1 VSEYLGIKKVHYIK
15 YNELS
20 EEARPFG
27 VIYQNL
33 FARSSNQI

>member
-1 VSEYLGIKKVHYIK
+1 VGIKKVHYIK

-27 VIYQNL
+27 RIYQNL
-33 FARSSNQI
+33 IAGSSNQI